1 MEFFRH
7 RLSWRKLLALLS
19 GLPSG
24 SAYWA
29 ARADDDEAAA
39 AVMAQTK
46 GKTAARGGSAYTLN
60 EMSTTNQVLLDILDM
75 QQVVA
80 HQLAMLRGAKGGQ
93 LVPVPRPETGMSRAK
108 HKAATAQ
115 MDDLIAEA
123 YEAMART
130 EAAEGAGH
138 GSLSPTD

>member
-39 AVMAQTK
+39 AVLAQTK
-46 GKTAARGGSAYTLN
+46 GKPTGRGSAYSLN

-80 HQLAMLRGAKGGQ
+80 HQLAMLRGAKGGH
-93 LVPVPRPETGMSRAK
+93 LVPVQRPETGMSRAK
-108 HKAATAQ
+108 HKEATAQ